1 MFEGT
6 NEVFVINP
14 STLGFLDITTV
25 EIIDGFIYA
34 PYIYDVTDIE
44 VKMDGETINLKIEK
58 IEDTNNSEDE
68 KEDGQKSKE
77 NFYVNGRNV
86 NEKGEGGI
94 SKFKSYYQALI
105 SITADDIDPNASVE
119 GEPEISITY
128 KRNKEPGTV
137 KVGFIPRD
145 ADTYYAMKDDKYTG
159 IVINKSAFD
168 EEEGPRK
175 SYQRLIELLD
185 SEDQRTDTQE

>member
-1 MFEGT
+1 M
-6 NEVFVINP
+6 
-14 STLGFLDITTV
+14 
-25 EIIDGFIYA
+25 
-34 PYIYDVTDIE
+34 
-44 VKMDGETINLKIEK
+44 
-58 IEDTNNSEDE
+58 
-68 KEDGQKSKE
+68 
-77 NFYVNGRNV
+77 
-86 NEKGEGGI
+86 
-94 SKFKSYYQALI
+94 
-105 SITADDIDPNASVE
+105 
-119 GEPEISITY
+119 
-128 KRNKEPGTV
+128 